1 MAPMPTVE
9 HPLLVLTTSDEVV
22 TIRVTF
28 HARFTP
34 FERRLAGLG
43 MEYRSHV
50 DVIGID
56 PPGGTSGT
64 IIVDP
69 AAGFSP
75 FQHVAFAVTEGTVD
89 EILPF
94 DLSVD
99 VDRQLLDEITNGTGE
114 IRCRIQIH
122 ADGMPPPLTEP
133 VFTDRRVVR
142 P

>member
-1 MAPMPTVE
+1 MAAMPTVE
-9 HPLLVLTTSDEVV
+9 DPLLVLTTSDEVV

-94 DLSVD
+94 DHSVV
-99 VDRQLLDEITNGTGE
+99 VDRQLLDEITDGTGE

>member
-1 MAPMPTVE
+1 MAAMPTVE

-94 DLSVD
+94 DHSVV
-99 VDRQLLDEITNGTGE
+99 VDRQLLDEITDGTGE